1 VNWPI
6 APLEC
11 IGRSRGWCEQK
22 HCNHRGGRAHRSG
35 SWRCGHASDARRH
48 RRRLASGLRALRL
61 GRRSHDRSRR
71 SASGP
76 TGPGTP
82 PCGEQA
88 GLSEPSA
95 LARLV
100 RRLAHL
106 RQPSDGRF
114 SPVHKQP
121 AADPR
126 RVEPAPPTDRSAAAS
141 SAAASSTPSA
151 AASSVAHVSAGGAAA
166 SSAAAAAA
174 SSPSVGQATTT
185 TASSPAAGFQ
195 AATASTALTQTSGQ
209 APRREWL
216 GQRRG
221 LRAPRRRSRPRLR

>member
-1 VNWPI
+1 MNWPI

-126 RVEPAPPTDRSAAAS
+126 GVEPAPPTDRSTAS
-141 SAAASSTPSA
+141 SAASSTPSA
-151 AASSVAHVSAGGAAA
+151 AASSVAYVSAGGAAA
-166 SSAAAAAA
+166 SSAAAAA
-174 SSPSVGQATTT
+174 SSPSVGQAATT

-221 LRAPRRRSRPRLR
+221 LRAPWRRSRPRLR